1 MIRALEPA
9 PRTSF
14 MPQPLEYTVQEVAS
28 LLKSPAPPRLLDVR
42 ETAEWDIAH
51 LEGAQLITQALMDE
65 ILAAWAREAPIV
77 CYCHHGVRSMSAAVF
92 LRQQGFVN
100 VRSMRG
106 GIDAWA
112 REVDPHLN
120 RY

>member
-1 MIRALEPA
+1 MSQA
-9 PRTSF
+9 
-14 MPQPLEYTVQEVAS
+14 MEYTVQEVAS
-28 LLKSPAPPRLLDVR
+28 LLKSPAPPRLIDVR
-42 ETAEWDIAH
+42 EPSEWDIAH
-51 LEGAQLITQALMDE
+51 LEQAQLITQELLDE
-65 ILAAWAREAPIV
+65 MLGGWPRETPIV

-100 VRSMRG
+100 TRSMRG

-112 REVDPHLN
+112 REVDPKLR